1 MEDHLQTDDICD
13 LDSNKICDNCCKCL
27 EQSDEPINDSG
38 YRVITAK
45 FRAEDTEKYGVE
57 REQESAI
64 AALFQEEGNDTEEYD
79 EIDPLD
85 IPPDLMAEWEAKL
98 AASFRMDEEGDTSS
112 QTKLKGSRKRRD

>member
-1 MEDHLQTDDICD
+1 MEDHLENDICD

-27 EQSDEPINDSG
+27 EQPDKPIDDNG
-38 YRVITAK
+38 YRVIAAK
-45 FRAEDTEKYGVE
+45 FRAEDTEEYAVE

-64 AALFQEEGNDTEEYD
+64 ASLFQDDESDREEYN

-98 AASFRMDEEGDTSS
+98 AASFRKDEEGETSS
-112 QTKLKGSRKRRD
+112 QMKLKGSRKRRV